1 MLSSL
6 MAIKIDGRIAEAPH
20 VQEILTK
27 YGCYIKTRIGFHETN
42 EDHCSMDG
50 VLILQ
55 LFGDEKNANDM
66 MDELSKLEGVSPKI
80 IEF

>member
-6 MAIKIDGRIAEAPH
+6 MAIKIDGRIAKAPH
-20 VQEILTK
+20 VQEILTE
-27 YGCYIKTRIGFHETN
+27 YGCNIRTRIGFHETN

-55 LFGDEKNANDM
+55 LFGEKKEINDM
-66 MDELSKLEGVSPKI
+66 MGELNGLEGVSPKI

>member
-27 YGCYIKTRIGFHETN
+27 YGCNIKTRIGFHETN

>member
-6 MAIKIDGRIAEAPH
+6 MAIKIDGRIVKAPH
-20 VQEILTK
+20 VQEILTE
-27 YGCYIKTRIGFHETN
+27 YGCNIKTRIGFHETN
-42 EDHCSMDG
+42 EEHCSMDG

-55 LFGDEKNANDM
+55 LFGEEKRISGM
-66 MDELSKLEGVSPKI
+66 MKDLDALEGVTPKL